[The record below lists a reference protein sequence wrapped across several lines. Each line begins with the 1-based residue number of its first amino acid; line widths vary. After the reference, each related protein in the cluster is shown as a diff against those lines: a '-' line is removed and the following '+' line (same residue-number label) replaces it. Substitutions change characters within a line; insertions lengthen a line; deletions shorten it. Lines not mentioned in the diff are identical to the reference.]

1 MALGQERNFNNS
13 NKRVDTTYYSRLHF
27 NNYSDHKRL
36 NITYSAGLMHISI
49 AVSPDGNSPAEDK
62 ITVHLTGNKAKILL
76 EQFKLFEK
84 AISESNISTSMA
96 FGVQTG
102 MSDVRTVIAV
112 HTTADNGKGITI
124 AKVNSE
130 GGINERYEYEFA
142 KNYNF
147 GLTWTNFD
155 SMQIEKNYHDNLDYE
170 MLKEAI
176 EQFAITCSGAAGY
189 NAVDLARYD
198 IGSFKNRIES
208 VMDKLGVPVQRNNN
222 SNFRQNSSRSY
233 FDNGSSDSRSQ
244 ASSASN
250 HKTLDDIDDEYLS
263 NEDDE

>member
-1 MALGQERNFNNS
+1 MALGQERNT
-13 NKRVDTTYYSRLHF
+13 NKRFDTTYYSRLHF
-27 NNYSDHKRL
+27 NNYGDRKRL

-49 AVSPDGNSPAEDK
+49 AVAPDGNSPAEDK
-62 ITVHLTGNKAKILL
+62 ITVHLTGNKAKIFL
-76 EQFKLFEK
+76 EQLKLFEK
-84 AISESNISTSMA
+84 AISEGNINNSMA

-102 MSDVRTVIAV
+102 MSDVRTVIAA
-112 HTTADNGKGITI
+112 HTTADGKGITI

-130 GGINERYEYEFA
+130 GGINERYEFEFA

-198 IGSFKNRIES
+198 IGAFRNKIES
-208 VMDKLGVPVQRNNN
+208 VMDKLGVPVQRNTN
-222 SNFRQNSSRSY
+222 SNFRQGNSRSY
-233 FDNGSSDSRSQ
+233 FDSSEPRSQ
-244 ASSASN
+244 AASSSN